1 LDNRVYRSNSN
12 KVIAGVAGGLAEYF
26 DVDVVLVRL
35 LWVVAGFAGGG
46 ILAYII
52 AWIVIPERDSIAHSN
67 IKKRESSQNQDLEA
81 DSESTI
87 EAAQGPAHEQDADRE
102 QLRTRRQRTFGFFLI
117 GFGVIFL
124 SRQFLGIFFHSFWP
138 VLLIIL
144 GVFLLV
150 RDRKGAGR

>member
-1 LDNRVYRSNSN
+1 LDNRVYRSHSN

-52 AWIVIPERDSIAHSN
+52 AWIVIPERDSIVNSS
-67 IKKRESSQNQDLEA
+67 IKKKESPQNHDPDGINERTT
-81 DSESTI
+81 E
-87 EAAQGPAHEQDADRE
+87 EQNATRE
-102 QLRTRRQRTFGFFLI
+102 QIRTRRQRTFGFFLI

-144 GVFLLV
+144 GVYLLI

>member
-1 LDNRVYRSNSN
+1 MNNRVYRSHSN

-52 AWIVIPERDSIAHSN
+52 AWIVIPERDSIVNRKEN
-67 IKKRESSQNQDLEA
+67 IYSQNHEMETEP
-81 DSESTI
+81 ESVI
-87 EAAQGPAHEQDADRE
+87 EETEKTTSGQGTEQVRA
-102 QLRTRRQRTFGFFLI
+102 RRQRIFGLFLI
-117 GFGVIFL
+117 GFGIIFL
-124 SRQFLGIFFHSFWP
+124 ARQFLGIFFHSFWP

-144 GVFLLV
+144 GVFLLI
-150 RDRKGAGR
+150 RDRKGAGWWR